1 MGVGLGEGVVVGDA
15 DGVGEGEFVGG
26 VVGDGLSDGDGLT
39 EGEGDALAEG
49 EGDALAEGDGDG
61 LAEGEGDAL
70 GPVNVT
76 LTSALET
83 PNAGKLPAGVA
94 VYRAVPAA
102 VAPSTTSPIP
112 SDSVVE
118 GAPPPDID
126 DGLI

>member
-1 MGVGLGEGVVVGDA
+1 MGVGVGVGLGEGVVVGDA
-15 DGVGEGEFVGG
+15 GGLGEGEFVGDA
-26 VVGDGLSDGDGLT
+26 VGDGLSDGDGLT

-49 EGDALAEGDGDG
+49 DGDG
-61 LAEGEGDAL
+61 LAEGEGEAL

-76 LTSALET
+76 LTELLVT
-83 PNAGKLPAGVA
+83 PNAGKLPAGDA

-102 VAPSTTSPIP
+102 VAPSTTSPTP
-112 SDSVVE
+112 SDSVVD